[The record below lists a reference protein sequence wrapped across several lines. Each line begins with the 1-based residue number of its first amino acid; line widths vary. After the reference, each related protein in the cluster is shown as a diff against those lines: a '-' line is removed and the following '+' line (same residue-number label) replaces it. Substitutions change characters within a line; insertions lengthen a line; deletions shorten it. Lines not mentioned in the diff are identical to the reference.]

1 MASNV
6 IRAVGD
12 FQLATATIITSAGV
26 EINIKPNIV
35 QLTLFED
42 CQRNSLSGEIM
53 VQDAA
58 GFVNEAPIIGQE
70 YLQLKIQTPSLK
82 NRDDII
88 DFTENVF
95 VISSIQSR
103 GEVGNKVSTYILT
116 FTSSELSKNQ
126 RTRVNGSVTGTYS
139 EIV

>member
-12 FQLATATIITSAGV
+12 FQLATATIITSAGI

-53 VQDAA
+53 VQDSA

-70 YLQLKIQTPSLK
+70 YLQFHTQEYYL
-82 NRDDII
+82 
-88 DFTENVF
+88 
-95 VISSIQSR
+95 
-103 GEVGNKVSTYILT
+103 IL
-116 FTSSELSKNQ
+116 FL
-126 RTRVNGSVTGTYS
+126 Y
-139 EIV
+139 

>member
-58 GFVNEAPIIGQE
+58 GFVNEAPIIGQ
-70 YLQLKIQTPSLK
+70 
-82 NRDDII
+82 
-88 DFTENVF
+88 
-95 VISSIQSR
+95 
-103 GEVGNKVSTYILT
+103 
-116 FTSSELSKNQ
+116 
-126 RTRVNGSVTGTYS
+126 
-139 EIV
+139 

>member
-12 FQLATATIITSAGV
+12 FQLATATIITSAGI

-53 VQDAA
+53 VQDSA

-82 NRDDII
+82 ISEDII
-88 DFTENVF
+88 DFTKNLF
-95 VISSIQSR
+95 VINSVTSR
-103 GEVGNKVSTYILT
+103 GEVGNNVSVYMLS
-116 FTSSELSKNQ
+116 FSSSEIVKNQ
-126 RTRVNGSVTGTYS
+126 RIS
-139 EIV
+139 